1 MEEPLN
7 FVFSSTIFMISIFSA
22 MIIGIIIIYI
32 IRYDTES
39 NNRKVLHYIPLMLAI
54 IILSGIVFTY
64 GFINPE
70 QWNKYFT
77 ILEYFFLII
86 FIFYFAKL
94 LMIFPKL
101 KYERILKIGIITT
114 VSINILLIFTMEIL
128 GNSEFI
134 YIMQNIFLILGFL
147 IFYIFTVL
155 FLIFLEQKNKKVLC
169 LEWKRRGR
177 KNET

>member
-22 MIIGIIIIYI
+22 MIIGIIVIYI
-32 IRYDTES
+32 IRYGAKS
-39 NNRKVLHYIPLMLAI
+39 NNSKVLRYIPLMFTSI
-54 IILSGIVFTY
+54 IFSGIVFTY

-70 QWNKYFT
+70 QWSKYFT

-86 FIFYFAKL
+86 FFFYFAKL

-101 KYERILKIGIITT
+101 KYERILKIGIAIN
-114 VSINILLIFTMEIL
+114 VLINILLIFTREIL

-134 YIMQNIFLILGFL
+134 YTMQIIFIIFGFL

-155 FLIFLEQKNKKVLC
+155 FLIFLEQKNKKVLY
-169 LEWKRRGR
+169 LKWGSSK
-177 KNET
+177 K